1 MSLIKVTAEELES
14 VSGQLGASAAA
25 INDENSKALGMVNG
39 LVGAGWEGAASAQF
53 HTLFTEWKTGA
64 DQVQHALHGISQ
76 LLNKAGVAYATTED
90 HIKSAM
96 Q

>member
-1 MSLIKVTAEELES
+1 MSLIKVTAEELEQ

-25 INDENSKALGMVNG
+25 INDENSKALGLVNG
-39 LVGAGWEGAASAQF
+39 LVGAGWEGAASSQF

-76 LLNKAGVAYATTED
+76 LLNKAGVAYAATED

-96 Q
+96 T

>member
-1 MSLIKVTAEELES
+1 MSLIKVTAEELEQ

-39 LVGAGWEGAASAQF
+39 LVGAGWEGAASSQF

-64 DQVQHALHGISQ
+64 DQVQHALHGIST
-76 LLNKAGVAYATTED
+76 LLNKAGAAYASTED
-90 HIKSAM
+90 QIRSAM

>member
-1 MSLIKVTAEELES
+1 VSLIKVTAEELGQ
-14 VSGQLGASAAA
+14 VSGQLGASAAS
-25 INDENSKALGMVNG
+25 INDENSKALGLVNG

-96 Q
+96 T

>member
-1 MSLIKVTAEELES
+1 VSLIKVTAEELQQ

-25 INDENSKALGMVNG
+25 INDENSKALGLVNG
-39 LVGAGWEGAASAQF
+39 LVGAGWEGAASSQF

-76 LLNKAGVAYATTED
+76 LLNKAGVAYAATED

-96 Q
+96 T